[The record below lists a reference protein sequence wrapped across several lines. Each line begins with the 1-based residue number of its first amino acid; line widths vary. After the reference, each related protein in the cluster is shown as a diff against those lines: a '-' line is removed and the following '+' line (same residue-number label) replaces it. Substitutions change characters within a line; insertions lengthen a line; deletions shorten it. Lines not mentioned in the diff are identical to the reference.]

1 MQLNVAPPAL
11 CGQPELDELIV
22 TAPGPVMVIKNQQQ
36 VVSRGLTTAAIT
48 FNQAVQLGFG

>member
-11 CGQPELDELIV
+11 GGQPELDELIV
-22 TAPGPVMVIKNQQQ
+22 TAPGSVIVLKNQQQ
-36 VVSRGLTTAAIT
+36 VVSRGLTMPAIT